1 MIFLDFLGIFW
12 IFWWFFGF
20 FGDFLVIFWIFW
32 WFFGFFSDFWDFF
45 GFLGFFRIF
54 GIFFGFLG
62 FFRIFWIFLG
72 GVRGFFWVNNPSLI
86 WRRII
91 YNSLTDLYTNRC
103 RASGIFNT
111 LLFVVYLADVFI
123 DIKNSINFN
132 TSGCFGSPFLSL
144 LYTLLQGGFT
154 SSVNNNNN
162 NNNNGRALFYFEEMS
177 RYYRRDTKLGK
188 KLFSYICLLKRKS
201 SDGASAV
208 ALYPFSR
215 GSLTR
220 PNDGTNLSGIHAL
233 LHSTCTDSSVLLG

>member
-1 MIFLDFLGIFW
+1 MRHKRAAAY
-12 IFWWFFGF
+12 
-20 FGDFLVIFWIFW
+20 
-32 WFFGFFSDFWDFF
+32 STT
-45 GFLGFFRIF
+45 
-54 GIFFGFLG
+54 
-62 FFRIFWIFLG
+62 
-72 GVRGFFWVNNPSLI
+72 N
-86 WRRII
+86 
-91 YNSLTDLYTNRC
+91 YTNRC
-103 RASGIFNT
+103 QASGIFNT

-201 SDGASAV
+201 G
-208 ALYPFSR
+208 
-215 GSLTR
+215 R
-220 PNDGTNLSGIHAL
+220 PIWQRWGLGCRPLSIFKRI
-233 LHSTCTDSSVLLG
+233 TDSTKWWNEFVWNPRFATLHLHRFECSAWLNVKWRK